1 MKSTIFLSYPS
12 SLGETAAR
20 IELSLK
26 GEGYT
31 VFRDRSALPPGE
43 SFDARIRAAV
53 EESDLFIFLITPE
66 SVSPGRYTLTEL
78 KFAEQRWGHPAGRVL
93 PVIAEATPNE
103 SIPAFLR
110 AVTILKPHGN
120 LVAEV
125 AAEVARLTAP
135 WWRRMLEPR
144 RLVPAVVAALLIAAS
159 GWLWLPSYLERR
171 RQNAEVAVL
180 VDRSRSQVDAGDYAN
195 AWKLLE
201 QANAVAPPS
210 REVFEAQEQLAM
222 KLLRGAG
229 HSYSSGGRASHEDL
243 VKRTRPVL
251 ARGSSSA
258 KGERLANLLAHTG
271 WADYLRGGRA
281 ESSGLDPVKHYRS
294 ALEADPANVYAHAMW
309 GFELLRERGS
319 PAALAQAKRH
329 FSAALETGREREYLR
344 YLQVS
349 ALLQTYTNV
358 WIEDL
363 ERQKEVI
370 RVVNAMRTGNETRP
384 KGWEPSSFKG
394 KVWAIYYLGFVAD
407 DERGPLL
414 ATLPPAEHLAT
425 FRWLFPEDDLPADRG
440 EYSLFEYRFFLA
452 QVEEYGGDRT
462 GALAS
467 YRRLLGEFA
476 SKKYNSSRAIKMV
489 EQANAAIRRLVG
501 RPRRCKTAK

>member
-1 MKSTIFLSYPS
+1 
-12 SLGETAAR
+12 
-20 IELSLK
+20 
-26 GEGYT
+26 

-53 EESDLFIFLITPE
+53 EESDLFVFLITPE

-78 KFAEQRWGHPAGRVL
+78 KFAEQRWTHPAGRVL
-93 PVIAEATPNE
+93 PVIAKATPKE
-103 SIPAFLR
+103 SIPPFLR
-110 AVTILKPHGN
+110 AVTILTPRGN

-125 AAEVARLTAP
+125 AAQVARLTAP

-144 RLVPAVVAALLIAAS
+144 RLVPAIIASLLVAASA
-159 GWLWLPSYLERR
+159 WLTLPSYLERR
-171 RQNAEVAVL
+171 QQNVEVTAL
-180 VDRSRSQVDAGDYAN
+180 LNRSRSRVDAGDYAN

-201 QANAVAPPS
+201 QANAVAPAS

-229 HSYSSGGRASHEDL
+229 LSHSSGGKASYEDL
-243 VKRTRPVL
+243 VKRTLPVL
-251 ARGSSSA
+251 ARGSSGG
-258 KGERLANLLAHTG
+258 KGERLANLLAHMG

-281 ESSGLDPVKHYRS
+281 ESGGLDPVKHYRS

-309 GFELLRERGS
+309 AFELLRERGS
-319 PAALAQAKRH
+319 PAALAKAKRH
-329 FSAALETGREREYLR
+329 FLAALETGREREYLR
-344 YLQVS
+344 YLEVC

-358 WIEDL
+358 WIEDV

-370 RVVNAMRTGNETRP
+370 QVVNAMRVGNERKPT
-384 KGWEPSSFKG
+384 GWEPGSFKG
-394 KVWAIYYLGFVAD
+394 KVWSIYHFGFIAD
-407 DERGPLL
+407 DERAALL

-425 FRWLFPEDDLPADRG
+425 FRWLFPEGDLPADRG
-440 EYSLFEYRFFLA
+440 EYFHFEYLFCLA
-452 QVEEYGGDRT
+452 QVEQYGGDRA

-467 YRRLLGEFA
+467 YRRLLDEFA

-489 EQANAAIRRLVG
+489 EQANAAIRRLG
-501 RPRRCKTAK
+501 G